1 MALLRLL
8 RSETFRLVA
17 MGFAI
22 GSAGVMLSQP
32 GQAQVD
38 HAMTA
43 TAQP

>member
-1 MALLRLL
+1 MVLLRLL

-32 GQAQVD
+32 GQAQVED
-38 HAMTA
+38 RVA
-43 TAQP
+43 TTR